1 MRMAMFLS
9 VWILFA
15 PVPWLLAEVE
25 QPSQHEDDHRRVE
38 AACSKNLVHLQ
49 DEMEMLLKWEKA
61 PEEVSETLVQFEK
74 RLNELRSE
82 LPDDPLK
89 AIETLMQEMF
99 EIELAKRK

>member
-49 DEMEMLLKWEKA
+49 DEME
-61 PEEVSETLVQFEK
+61 
-74 RLNELRSE
+74 
-82 LPDDPLK
+82 
-89 AIETLMQEMF
+89 
-99 EIELAKRK
+99 